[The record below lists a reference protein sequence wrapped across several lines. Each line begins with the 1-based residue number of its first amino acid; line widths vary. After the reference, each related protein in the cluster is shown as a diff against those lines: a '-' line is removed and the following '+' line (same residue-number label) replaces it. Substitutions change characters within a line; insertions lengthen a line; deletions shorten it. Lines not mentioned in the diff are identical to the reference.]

1 MSNIAVIVGNPFAG
15 SLDHA
20 LADAYASAARAAG
33 GDVRVVDLAATEF
46 ELSPPMREHLRVDGP
61 DDVDRLGMPVAD
73 MIRTIDWADHVVFV
87 YPVWWGTFPAV
98 LKGFIDRVFVSGT
111 AFRYR
116 DHGSRWDRLLAG
128 RTARLIV
135 TMDAP
140 TVFNRIK
147 YRRAT
152 EMAMRN
158 PLLWFVQHQLWPHGN
173 APDVDDR
180 VRTAWAEGYVAVN
193 RTFGEAVLAE
203 LERDPGA
210 AVLFHDY
217 HLYLAPGLVRAQ
229 APTARIAHF
238 VHIPWPQPDAWGVVP
253 LPMRRAIYEGM
264 LASDVVGFHTAR
276 WRANFLR
283 GCRETLGAEID
294 EGSGV
299 VHAAGRRTLARVARL
314 PAPAATAPVSRP
326 GERPASAAQCQA
338 GSVSRLTKSQDAA

>member
-1 MSNIAVIVGNPFAG
+1 MLTPITSVRNYVNIEYIAPTGARSPEPDMSNIAVIVGNPFAG

-152 EMAMRN
+152 EVAMRN
-158 PLLWFVQHQLWPHGN
+158 PLLWFVGIRTVGVTYF
-173 APDVDDR
+173 DK
-180 VRTAWAEGYVAVN
+180 VRSSTPRRRATW
-193 RTFGEAVLAE
+193 
-203 LERDPGA
+203 LERAG
-210 AVLFHDY
+210 
-217 HLYLAPGLVRAQ
+217 R
-229 APTARIAHF
+229 
-238 VHIPWPQPDAWGVVP
+238 
-253 LPMRRAIYEGM
+253 
-264 LASDVVGFHTAR
+264 
-276 WRANFLR
+276 
-283 GCRETLGAEID
+283 LGARD
-294 EGSGV
+294 
-299 VHAAGRRTLARVARL
+299 AGRTGTLRRE
-314 PAPAATAPVSRP
+314 PAPAGAT
-326 GERPASAAQCQA
+326 
-338 GSVSRLTKSQDAA
+338 T